1 MGGELVEWVIFL
13 SRCFAALAVAW
24 RTVDDRE
31 EKVQYCST
39 KHTREAKTMKEIP
52 SFVQAASS
60 LLGKIPQ
67 RVDARLHSLS
77 LLDRSRWVRKM
88 TDVAIIGI
96 EVEPIP
102 ACLGDDKRAILVS
115 NYPSV
120 SQTLRAVIKVGCRLP
135 GQKLRVQA
143 IARKEVAAGANALL
157 KALGVD
163 QHIFPALKNQSGKY
177 VLEPET
183 LKKVLTHLEGQGN
196 ILWLSITGNTRG
208 NGLLER
214 DLRTGAALF
223 ALKKKI
229 PIVPMGLVARD
240 KDGKPKIAKVRFGE
254 PIDPPEVGKL
264 GEFEMG
270 DLLVDISWLIMCQIA
285 ALLPLGQRGDF
296 EDVEEKLREV
306 KERLN
311 LL

>member
-1 MGGELVEWVIFL
+1 MIPK
-13 SRCFAALAVAW
+13 
-24 RTVDDRE
+24 VDRKDARIMRG
-31 EKVQYCST
+31 V
-39 KHTREAKTMKEIP
+39 P
-52 SFVQAASS
+52 GLVQAASS
-60 LLGKIPQ
+60 VWEKVLQ
-67 RVDARLHSLS
+67 RVDARLYSLR

-88 TDVAIIGI
+88 TDMAIMGI

-102 ACLGDDKRAILVS
+102 AYLGDGKSVILVS

-135 GQKLRVQA
+135 GQELRLKA
-143 IARKEVAAGANALL
+143 IARKEVAVGANVLL

-163 QHIFPALKNQSGKY
+163 QHIFPALKDQSGKY
-177 VLEPET
+177 VLEPDT
-183 LKKVLTHLEGQGN
+183 LKKVLTHLDGQGN
-196 ILWLSITGNTRG
+196 VLWLSITGNTRG

-223 ALKKKI
+223 SLKKKI
-229 PIVPMGLVARD
+229 PIVPMGLVTTER
-240 KDGKPKIAKVRFGE
+240 GGEIRIVSIRFGE

-264 GEFEMG
+264 SEFEMG
-270 DLLVDISWLIMCQIA
+270 DFWVDISRLIMCQIA
-285 ALLPLGQRGDF
+285 ALLPPGQRGDF
-296 EDVEEKLREV
+296 EDVEKKVREA